1 MIIVAGVV
9 VDHAALVCVL
19 AAVVLMLALRYH
31 VAVSLANLRR
41 SPTKSS
47 QKKTYATWA
56 LAHRVSMNHKLFI

>member
-31 VAVSLANLRR
+31 VAVSLADLRR

-47 QKKTYATWA
+47 LNNLRY
-56 LAHRVSMNHKLFI
+56 LGLGSSG

>member
-31 VAVSLANLRR
+31 VAVSLANLRC
-41 SPTKSS
+41 PTKSS
-47 QKKTYATWA
+47 
-56 LAHRVSMNHKLFI
+56 LNNLRDLGLGSSG